1 MAFWHPSEA
10 SLEPAVFTAPQDP
23 KDPGDVSLMGLVYP
37 RIQFCLLINAVGMS
51 CEQHMPQQMAR
62 TQLQQTALE

>member
-1 MAFWHPSEA
+1 MLGVFFGIPSEV
-10 SLEPAVFTAPQDP
+10 SPEPDMFTAPQDP
-23 KDPGDVSLMGLVYP
+23 KDPGDVSLMELVYP

-62 TQLQQTALE
+62 TQFQ